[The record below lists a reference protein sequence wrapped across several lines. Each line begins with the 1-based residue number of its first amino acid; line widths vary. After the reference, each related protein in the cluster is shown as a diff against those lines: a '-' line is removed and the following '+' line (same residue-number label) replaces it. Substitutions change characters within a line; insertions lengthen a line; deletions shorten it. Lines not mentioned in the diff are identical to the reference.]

1 MWKVL
6 LIVWWISSTTCTRNN
21 NYAHSITHNMLENEL
36 TVWYGWH
43 DYFFLQEDKEKW
55 LAFQKKKWE
64 FQSKQRAERK
74 RLRKE
79 ADTMGISTL
88 AVGRGP
94 STGLSTFMRQQAR
107 SLVDTPW
114 QIIQVRFCNLDEC
127 GGRWACFSSMLLS
140 PHCFTTAQAII
151 LFIKCRHEIFI
162 FILHFSLLRQ
172 MIQVHSKCGH

>member
-1 MWKVL
+1 
-6 LIVWWISSTTCTRNN
+6 
-21 NYAHSITHNMLENEL
+21 
-36 TVWYGWH
+36 
-43 DYFFLQEDKEKW
+43 
-55 LAFQKKKWE
+55 
-64 FQSKQRAERK
+64 
-74 RLRKE
+74 
-79 ADTMGISTL
+79 MGISTL

-172 MIQVHSKCGH
+172 MIQVHSKCGHQWEQISMPSKSMYQGFSMSTATPQRKELVQVSHASPHTSIASIKHAKQVLHH